1 LLKKVLR
8 SVELGS
14 AVGLTFTFTEGVAD
28 AVDEGE
34 GLAEGP
40 PMFTV
45 HPAVSAET
53 SSIPLINKIVDF
65 FIIKSLIYD
74 SDLLN

>member
-1 LLKKVLR
+1 L
-8 SVELGS
+8 VELGS
-14 AVGLTFTFTEGVAD
+14 AVGLTLTDTEGVAD

-40 PMFTV
+40 PTFTV

-53 SSIPLINKIVDF
+53 SSIPLINKIVNF
-65 FIIKSLIYD
+65 FVIKSLIYD
-74 SDLLN
+74 SGLSY